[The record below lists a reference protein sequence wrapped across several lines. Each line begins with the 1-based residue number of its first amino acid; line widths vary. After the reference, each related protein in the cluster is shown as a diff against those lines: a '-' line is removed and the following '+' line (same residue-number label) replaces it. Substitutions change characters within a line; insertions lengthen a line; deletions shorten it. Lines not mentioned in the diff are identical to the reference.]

1 MKEQNETVILQ
12 QMSLQ
17 VNVSRTPLVS
27 LCNTQT
33 KFTMTKCL
41 CLHMATKK
49 NTPHHI
55 YYCWTEQTSTHIF
68 IIPVTIQNEKTVKI
82 KTLTQW
88 RSRQRHHSII
98 RERTCLKLHILT
110 ARLHLHPTLKNTT
123 EHLKQHHLKLRGS
136 SARFQM
142 IKNIITAITK
152 LILNKYESEFDFNR
166 RSGIKIFFWCSFH
179 VLKTCDSTA
188 ETWHIFSVLRLY
200 LRNLRPHDAEL
211 KRSLL

>member
-1 MKEQNETVILQ
+1 MCLVRRWSHYVTRRLNLQ
-12 QMSLQ
+12 WQSAC
-17 VNVSRTPLVS
+17 VCTWPL
-27 LCNTQT
+27 
-33 KFTMTKCL
+33 K
-41 CLHMATKK
+41 H
-49 NTPHHI
+49 TPHHV

-68 IIPVTIQNEKTVKI
+68 ITPITIQNEKTVKI

-98 RERTCLKLHILT
+98 WERTRLKLHILT

-152 LILNKYESEFDFNR
+152 LILNKYESEFNFNR

-188 ETWHIFSVLRLY
+188 ETWHIFSVLHLY
-200 LRNLRPHDAEL
+200 LHNLRPRDTKL
-211 KRSLL
+211 KQNSCKQREVDTFTSLKTRTARD